1 MRHLLRR
8 SGVLVTLLVGSVV
21 FPASAAVADPVRTD
35 DRDAAAS
42 GAVLRVGRFAAWN
55 DERPPTAV
63 TYDAQL
69 VPPGAKVL
77 VAAVTGRRST
87 VVLVVAGLLPD
98 RTYGAHVHVR
108 PCGATGA
115 AAGPHYQNVVD
126 PVQPSVD
133 PAYANPANESWLDFT
148 TGSHGHARAVSHVR
162 WDFRAGQ
169 ANSVVSHEQAT
180 RTEPG
185 VAGMAGARVACVT
198 VPF

>member
-1 MRHLLRR
+1 MRHLLWR
-8 SGVLVTLLVGSVV
+8 SGVLVTMVVGSVLAS
-21 FPASAAVADPVRTD
+21 ASAAVATPVRTA
-35 DRDAAAS
+35 DRAAADS
-42 GAVLRVGRFAAWN
+42 GVVLRAGRFSAWN
-55 DERPPTAV
+55 DDRPPTAV
-63 TYDAQL
+63 TYDRQL

-77 VAAVTGRRST
+77 VAAATGRRST
-87 VVLVVAGLLPD
+87 VVLVVAGLLPH

-115 AAGPHYQNVVD
+115 AAGPHYQNIVD

-133 PAYANPANESWLDFT
+133 PAYANPSNESWLDFT
-148 TGSHGHARAVSHVR
+148 TSGRGHARAVSHVK

-169 ANSVVSHEQAT
+169 ANSVVIHEQAT

-185 VAGMAGARVACVT
+185 VAGTAGARVACVT

>member
-8 SGVLVTLLVGSVV
+8 SGVLVTLVAGSVL
-21 FPASAAVADPVRTD
+21 FPASAAVAEPARTD
-35 DRDAAAS
+35 SRDAAAS
-42 GAVLRVGRFAAWN
+42 GVVLRAGQFDAWS

-69 VPPGAKVL
+69 VPRGAKVL
-77 VAAVTGRRST
+77 VAAVSGRRST
-87 VVLVVAGLLPD
+87 VVLVVAGLLPN

-115 AAGPHYQNVVD
+115 VAGPHYQNVVD

-133 PAYANPANESWLDFT
+133 PEYANPANESWLDFT
-148 TGSHGHARAVSHVR
+148 TGDRGHGRAVSRVG
-162 WDFRAGQ
+162 WEFRAGQ
-169 ANSVVSHEQAT
+169 ANSVVIHERAT

-185 VAGMAGARVACVT
+185 VAGTAGARVACVT
-198 VPF
+198 VPL